1 MESMYPGLSASTPGH
16 IDSHEPTPALV
27 RADTKETSMSGEAD
41 KAVGRVKQA
50 AGDLTNDQDLKNE
63 GDAQESAGK
72 IKDAIGDAA
81 DAARDAVDSLKDK
94 ITGDN

>member
-1 MESMYPGLSASTPGH
+1 
-16 IDSHEPTPALV
+16 
-27 RADTKETSMSGEAD
+27 MSGEAD

-81 DAARDAVDSLKDK
+81 DAARDAVDSIKDK